1 MTTPTYHFCGSGFRT
16 WESLWS
22 VYFETKIS
30 LILKITF
37 EKGRSSCRS
46 LPWTAFLSGKSMNAL
61 KCAHDPILRRPELG
75 TCGLCGAGQ
84 SLVLWLPLYC
94 VRFLWLAP
102 PLKLDPTTPPHFSH
116 LPKVCCFELSA
127 RKSGYKCTQRNL
139 RDVSEMWLSLQ
150 NILKVTCIYFFPKQF
165 LTLKCLWNFQLK
177 ILTPSSELSL
187 MQNLLPACQIES
199 IWMEYWI

>member
-1 MTTPTYHFCGSGFRT
+1 MVKGCQKSQ
-16 WESLWS
+16 

-46 LPWTAFLSGKSMNAL
+46 LPWMAFLSGKSRNAF
-61 KCAHDPILRRPELG
+61 KCTDDPILRHPELG

-84 SLVLWLPLYC
+84 SLVLWLPLCC

-102 PLKLDPTTPPHFSH
+102 PLKLDSTTPPHFSH

-127 RKSGYKCTQRNL
+127 RKTGYKCTQRNL
-139 RDVSEMWLSLQ
+139 RDVSEVWLSLQ
-150 NILKVTCIYFFPKQF
+150 NIIKVTCIYFFPKQF
-165 LTLKCLWNFQLK
+165 LDFKMPLEFPAQNSNSFQWAQSYAKLASRLPNWK
-177 ILTPSSELSL
+177 HLDGILNVGHFSP
-187 MQNLLPACQIES
+187 QCVLL
-199 IWMEYWI
+199 